1 MIKVIMDSAGDL
13 PHKLRKALDIRIVP
27 VNISF
32 GDRTYLDKVN
42 IDDETF
48 YARVAAEKSLPKTSQ
63 PSPHQF
69 AEVYR
74 QVAREAGVGDIIS
87 INVSSQLSGTHASS
101 LLAAAEVADVIRVHP
116 FDSRSGSGGQGLM
129 CLEAARMAV
138 SGWDVEAILGQL
150 CHIRDQMN
158 ILLMLDNLRFAQMSG
173 RVGAMAATI
182 SSLLRI
188 KPLIHVRDGMMEVKE
203 NVRTQSRALDRMV
216 DLVREQVG
224 DRLADMAVIHA
235 QAPQLAS
242 DLLSRVEKEFNI
254 REIFVERLS
263 LGVAVH
269 LGPGT
274 VGLVSHPVE

>member
-1 MIKVIMDSAGDL
+1 
-13 PHKLRKALDIRIVP
+13 
-27 VNISF
+27 
-32 GDRTYLDKVN
+32 
-42 IDDETF
+42 
-48 YARVAAEKSLPKTSQ
+48 
-63 PSPHQF
+63 
-69 AEVYR
+69 
-74 QVAREAGVGDIIS
+74 
-87 INVSSQLSGTHASS
+87 
-101 LLAAAEVADVIRVHP
+101 
-116 FDSRSGSGGQGLM
+116 
-129 CLEAARMAV
+129 
-138 SGWDVEAILGQL
+138 
-150 CHIRDQMN
+150 
-158 ILLMLDNLRFAQMSG
+158 MSG

>member
-1 MIKVIMDSAGDL
+1 VIKVIMDSAGDL
-13 PHKLRKALDIRIVP
+13 PSRLRQALDIRLVP

-32 GDRTYLDKVN
+32 GDQTFLDKVD
-42 IDDETF
+42 IDDDTF
-48 YARVAAEKSLPKTSQ
+48 YARVAEEKSLPKTAQ

-69 AEVYR
+69 AKVYR
-74 QVAREAGVGDIIS
+74 QLADETGATDIIS
-87 INVSSQLSGTHASS
+87 IHVSSQLSGTHASS
-101 LLAAAEVADVIRVHP
+101 LLAASDVANQVRVHP

-138 SGWDVEAILGQL
+138 QGVSVEAILERLRQ
-150 CHIRDQMN
+150 IRDQMN
-158 ILLMLDNLRFAQMSG
+158 IYLMLDNLRFAQMSG

-188 KPLIHVRDGMMEVKE
+188 KPLIYVRDGMMEVKE

-216 DLVREQVG
+216 DLVREKIG

-235 QAPQLAS
+235 QAPDLANT
-242 DLLSRVEKEFNI
+242 LLARVQRDFNV
-254 REIFVERLS
+254 REIFVEKLS

-274 VGLVSHPVE
+274 VGLVAYPVK